1 VSFLEADGASVW
13 IVDDRGPGRRWT
25 SAGALGRVMA
35 DPQADPLPVQGGAS
49 TVVTD
54 RLRRNDTMGLLDRLK
69 SYLNDDAPAGPA
81 GAAPL
86 ATRGRSDDE
95 IAVDRY
101 RYLLRTAPPDA
112 VEEVHAE
119 AFAKLTPQQ
128 RNLVFEELSQN
139 AAASDRP
146 ASDDPRTLAR
156 SATRSELRQPGFL
169 ERTLGPGSAASR
181 GPGLGTMIGGSLL
194 GTVAGVV
201 IGSAI
206 ADMVL
211 PGIGDFGSDLSDGV
225 GDLGND
231 VGDVASDAGSGFD
244 GFGDFGG
251 DF

>member
-1 VSFLEADGASVW
+1 
-13 IVDDRGPGRRWT
+13 
-25 SAGALGRVMA
+25 
-35 DPQADPLPVQGGAS
+35 
-49 TVVTD
+49 
-54 RLRRNDTMGLLDRLK
+54 MGLLDRLR
-69 SYLNDDAPAGPA
+69 SYLNVDASGPGGGASGYRPAATGRPAG
-81 GAAPL
+81 GA
-86 ATRGRSDDE
+86 RSEDE

-128 RNLVFEELSQN
+128 RRLVFEELSQN

-169 ERTLGPGSAASR
+169 ERTLGGGMGGGMSR

-206 ADMVL
+206 ADMMM
-211 PGIGDFGSDLSDGV
+211 PGIGDFGADFGDGYGGADLAGGADY
-225 GDLGND
+225 
-231 VGDVASDAGSGFD
+231 ASGADDFGGGGGDAGGGGFGD
-244 GFGDFGG
+244 FGGDAGGGFGDFGG

>member
-1 VSFLEADGASVW
+1 
-13 IVDDRGPGRRWT
+13 
-25 SAGALGRVMA
+25 
-35 DPQADPLPVQGGAS
+35 
-49 TVVTD
+49 
-54 RLRRNDTMGLLDRLK
+54 MGLLGRLR
-69 SYLNDDAPAGPA
+69 SYLHDDAPSRSASGYSAPA
-81 GAAPL
+81 
-86 ATRGRSDDE
+86 TVRSEDE

-119 AFAKLTPQQ
+119 AFATLTPQQ
-128 RNLVFEELSQN
+128 RRLVFEELSRN
-139 AAASDRP
+139 AAAADRP

-169 ERTLGPGSAASR
+169 ERTFGSGSAGSR
-181 GPGLGTMIGGSLL
+181 GAGLGTMLGGSLL

-211 PGIGDFGSDLSDGV
+211 PGIGDI
-225 GDLGND
+225 
-231 VGDVASDAGSGFD
+231 ASDVSGGVDDLASDFGD
-244 GFGDFGG
+244 GFSDIGG

>member
-1 VSFLEADGASVW
+1 
-13 IVDDRGPGRRWT
+13 
-25 SAGALGRVMA
+25 
-35 DPQADPLPVQGGAS
+35 
-49 TVVTD
+49 
-54 RLRRNDTMGLLDRLK
+54 MGLLDRLK
-69 SYLNDDAPAGPA
+69 SYLNDDAPVATA
-81 GAAPL
+81 RAPRT
-86 ATRGRSDDE
+86 ASARSDDE

-128 RNLVFEELSQN
+128 RRLVFEELSQN
-139 AAASDRP
+139 AAAADRP

-169 ERTLGPGSAASR
+169 ERTLGSGATGSR
-181 GPGLGTMIGGSLL
+181 GGAGLGTMIGGSLL

-211 PGIGDFGSDLSDGV
+211 PGIGDIAG
-225 GDLGND
+225 D
-231 VGDVASDAGSGFD
+231 VGDGIGDIGTGFGDFASDVGGDFS
-244 GFGDFGG
+244 DFGG

>member
-1 VSFLEADGASVW
+1 
-13 IVDDRGPGRRWT
+13 
-25 SAGALGRVMA
+25 
-35 DPQADPLPVQGGAS
+35 
-49 TVVTD
+49 
-54 RLRRNDTMGLLDRLK
+54 MGLLDRLK
-69 SYLNDDAPAGPA
+69 SYLNDDAAAGSPT
-81 GAAPL
+81 
-86 ATRGRSDDE
+86 ATRTAPRPTVRSEDE
-95 IAVDRY
+95 LAVDRY

-128 RNLVFEELSQN
+128 RRLVFEDLSQN
-139 AAASDRP
+139 AAAADRP

-169 ERTLGPGSAASR
+169 ERTLGSGGASR
-181 GPGLGTMIGGSLL
+181 GGGLGTMIGGSLL

-211 PGIGDFGSDLSDGV
+211 PGIGDLGSDVGDGV
-225 GDLGND
+225 GDVADGVSDFGSD
-231 VGDVASDAGSGFD
+231 VSD

-251 DF
+251 DFGGDF

>member
-1 VSFLEADGASVW
+1 
-13 IVDDRGPGRRWT
+13 
-25 SAGALGRVMA
+25 
-35 DPQADPLPVQGGAS
+35 
-49 TVVTD
+49 
-54 RLRRNDTMGLLDRLK
+54 MGLLDRLR
-69 SYLNDDAPAGPA
+69 SYLNDDASGSRGGAAGYRPAAPGRPAG
-81 GAAPL
+81 GA
-86 ATRGRSDDE
+86 RSEDE

-128 RNLVFEELSQN
+128 RRLVFEELSQN

-169 ERTLGPGSAASR
+169 ERTLGSGAGGGMSR

-206 ADMVL
+206 ADMVM
-211 PGIGDFGSDLSDGV
+211 PGIGDFGADFGDGAADFADGA
-225 GDLGND
+225 GDFANGA
-231 VGDVASDAGSGFD
+231 GDFGGDQGGGFGD
-244 GFGDFGG
+244 FGGGGDGGGFGDFGG

>member
-1 VSFLEADGASVW
+1 
-13 IVDDRGPGRRWT
+13 
-25 SAGALGRVMA
+25 
-35 DPQADPLPVQGGAS
+35 
-49 TVVTD
+49 
-54 RLRRNDTMGLLDRLK
+54 MGLLDRLR
-69 SYLNDDAPAGPA
+69 SYLNDDGRGASRPGYPGFGQAPQGRGPA
-81 GAAPL
+81 
-86 ATRGRSDDE
+86 RSEDE

-128 RNLVFEELSQN
+128 RRLVFEELSQN
-139 AAASDRP
+139 AAAADRP
-146 ASDDPRTLAR
+146 ATDDPRTLAR

-169 ERTLGPGSAASR
+169 ERTLGGGAVGGGR

-206 ADMVL
+206 ADMVM
-211 PGIGDFGSDLSDGV
+211 PGIGDLAS
-225 GDLGND
+225 D
-231 VGDVASDAGSGFD
+231 VGDGASDLADGAGDFASDAGGGFD
-244 GFGDFGG
+244 GFGGGDFGGGDFGG

>member
-1 VSFLEADGASVW
+1 
-13 IVDDRGPGRRWT
+13 
-25 SAGALGRVMA
+25 
-35 DPQADPLPVQGGAS
+35 
-49 TVVTD
+49 
-54 RLRRNDTMGLLDRLK
+54 MGLLDRLR
-69 SYLNDDAPAGPA
+69 SYLNDDATGSRGGGSGYRAQATRRPAG
-81 GAAPL
+81 GA
-86 ATRGRSDDE
+86 RSEDE

-128 RNLVFEELSQN
+128 RRLVFEELSQN
-139 AAASDRP
+139 AAAADRP

-169 ERTLGPGSAASR
+169 ERTLGSGAGGGMSR

-211 PGIGDFGSDLSDGV
+211 PGIGDF
-225 GDLGND
+225 
-231 VGDVASDAGSGFD
+231 ASDFGDGAADLADAGGDFASGADDFGGG

-251 DF
+251 GDGGGFGDFGGGDF

>member
-1 VSFLEADGASVW
+1 
-13 IVDDRGPGRRWT
+13 
-25 SAGALGRVMA
+25 
-35 DPQADPLPVQGGAS
+35 
-49 TVVTD
+49 
-54 RLRRNDTMGLLDRLK
+54 MGLLDRLR
-69 SYLNDDAPAGPA
+69 SYLNDDASGSRGGASGYRSAAAGRPG
-81 GAAPL
+81 GA
-86 ATRGRSDDE
+86 RSEDE

-128 RNLVFEELSQN
+128 RRLVFEELSRN

-169 ERTLGPGSAASR
+169 ERTLGGGMGGGMSR

-206 ADMVL
+206 ADMMM
-211 PGIGDFGSDLSDGV
+211 PGIGDFGSDFGDGF
-225 GDLGND
+225 GDGGAD
-231 VGDVASDAGSGFD
+231 FAGGVDDASGAGDFGGDAGGGGFGD
-244 GFGDFGG
+244 FGGGDGGGFGDFGG

>member
-1 VSFLEADGASVW
+1 
-13 IVDDRGPGRRWT
+13 
-25 SAGALGRVMA
+25 
-35 DPQADPLPVQGGAS
+35 
-49 TVVTD
+49 
-54 RLRRNDTMGLLDRLK
+54 MGLLDRLK
-69 SYLNDDAPAGPA
+69 SYLNDDATAASRPAYA
-81 GAAPL
+81 SGAA
-86 ATRGRSDDE
+86 GRTDDE

-128 RNLVFEELSQN
+128 RHLVFEDLSQN
-139 AAASDRP
+139 AAAADRP

-169 ERTLGPGSAASR
+169 ERTLGAGGGSR
-181 GPGLGTMIGGSLL
+181 GAGLGTMIGGSLL

-211 PGIGDFGSDLSDGV
+211 PGIGDVASGIGDGCGDVGDGV
-225 GDLGND
+225 GNF
-231 VGDVASDAGSGFD
+231 ASDIGD
-244 GFGDFGG
+244 GFNDFGG

>member
-1 VSFLEADGASVW
+1 
-13 IVDDRGPGRRWT
+13 
-25 SAGALGRVMA
+25 
-35 DPQADPLPVQGGAS
+35 
-49 TVVTD
+49 
-54 RLRRNDTMGLLDRLK
+54 MGLLDRLK
-69 SYLNDDAPAGPA
+69 SYLNDAPPTGSRGGYRAPAGA
-81 GAAPL
+81 
-86 ATRGRSDDE
+86 RSDDE

-128 RNLVFEELSQN
+128 RRLVFEELSQN
-139 AAASDRP
+139 AAAADRP

-169 ERTLGPGSAASR
+169 ERTLGPGGGAGGGAGR
-181 GPGLGTMIGGSLL
+181 GPGIGTMIGGSLL

-211 PGIGDFGSDLSDGV
+211 PGIGDFGSDV
-225 GDLGND
+225 GDGLAD
-231 VGDVASDAGSGFD
+231 VGDGASDVASDVGNDFGD
-244 GFGDFGG
+244 FGDFGG
-251 DF
+251 EF

>member
-1 VSFLEADGASVW
+1 
-13 IVDDRGPGRRWT
+13 
-25 SAGALGRVMA
+25 
-35 DPQADPLPVQGGAS
+35 
-49 TVVTD
+49 
-54 RLRRNDTMGLLDRLK
+54 MGLLDRLK
-69 SYLNDDAPAGPA
+69 SYLNDDAPATASRPGYTTGPA
-81 GAAPL
+81 G
-86 ATRGRSDDE
+86 RSEDE

-128 RNLVFEELSQN
+128 RRLVFEDLSQH
-139 AAASDRP
+139 AAAADRP

-169 ERTLGPGSAASR
+169 ERTLGSGAGGSR
-181 GPGLGTMIGGSLL
+181 GAGLGTMIGGSLL

-211 PGIGDFGSDLSDGV
+211 PGIGDVGSDIGDGV
-225 GDLGND
+225 GDVGDGAGEFASD
-231 VGDVASDAGSGFD
+231 VGD

>member
-1 VSFLEADGASVW
+1 
-13 IVDDRGPGRRWT
+13 
-25 SAGALGRVMA
+25 
-35 DPQADPLPVQGGAS
+35 
-49 TVVTD
+49 
-54 RLRRNDTMGLLDRLK
+54 MGLLDRLK
-69 SYLNDDAPAGPA
+69 SYLSDDAPGSRGGPSRSGVPAARRPA
-81 GAAPL
+81 GGA
-86 ATRGRSDDE
+86 RSDDE

-128 RNLVFEELSQN
+128 RRLVFEELSQK

-169 ERTLGPGSAASR
+169 ERTLGGGMGGGGMSR

-211 PGIGDFGSDLSDGV
+211 PGIGDF
-225 GDLGND
+225 
-231 VGDVASDAGSGFD
+231 ASDFGDGAADLADGAGDFADGAGDFGGGGFGDFGGGDSGG